1 MPPETLE
8 HETRKVLATRTA
20 ITRGIKKSMPEN
32 LARIGHRTRSGGHE
46 AQSIECHIT
55 VEHRE
60 HPEEER
66 MGRLGLDPTPFT
78 PHLVEFLSAIWKA

>member
-8 HETRKVLATRTA
+8 HETRNVLATRSA

-32 LARIGHRTRSGGHE
+32 LARIGHRTRSDGHE
-46 AQSIECHIT
+46 AQSIECHST
-55 VEHRE
+55 MEHRE

-78 PHLVEFLSAIWKA
+78 PHLVEFL